1 MKTKYYDKE
10 MYARNESI
18 KGALVVLLSFIL
30 GFASGCMAIN
40 KELAKQNNEKQDYI
54 YTLEQQV
61 EEQQVTIR
69 DQYIELDSL
78 RETVYMYNIYG
89 KQVLQMISC
98 FIGGLFIGVLIG
110 IGIMCILQVARDD
123 EE

>member
-54 YTLEQQV
+54 NTLEQQVEEQQV

-69 DQYIELDSL
+69 NQYIELDSL

-89 KQVLQMISC
+89 K
-98 FIGGLFIGVLIG
+98 
-110 IGIMCILQVARDD
+110 
-123 EE
+123 

>member
-10 MYARNESI
+10 MYTRNESI
-18 KGALVVLLSFIL
+18 KGVLVVLVSFIL

-40 KELAKQNNEKQDYI
+40 KELTKQNNEKQNYI
-54 YTLEQQV
+54 NTLEQQV

-89 KQVLQMISC
+89 K
-98 FIGGLFIGVLIG
+98 
-110 IGIMCILQVARDD
+110 
-123 EE
+123 

>member
-18 KGALVVLLSFIL
+18 KGVLVVLVSFIL

-40 KELAKQNNEKQDYI
+40 KELEKQNNEKQDYI
-54 YTLEQQV
+54 NALEQQV

-69 DQYIELDSL
+69 NQYIELDSL

-89 KQVLQMISC
+89 K
-98 FIGGLFIGVLIG
+98 
-110 IGIMCILQVARDD
+110 
-123 EE
+123 

>member
-1 MKTKYYDKE
+1 
-10 MYARNESI
+10 
-18 KGALVVLLSFIL
+18 
-30 GFASGCMAIN
+30 MAIN

-89 KQVLQMISC
+89 K
-98 FIGGLFIGVLIG
+98 
-110 IGIMCILQVARDD
+110 
-123 EE
+123 

>member
-30 GFASGCMAIN
+30 GFASGCIAIN
-40 KELAKQNNEKQDYI
+40 KELARQNNEKQEYI
-54 YTLEQQV
+54 NTLEQQV
-61 EEQQVTIR
+61 EEQKITIR

-78 RETVYMYNIYG
+78 RETVYMYSIYG
-89 KQVLQMISC
+89 K
-98 FIGGLFIGVLIG
+98 
-110 IGIMCILQVARDD
+110 
-123 EE
+123 